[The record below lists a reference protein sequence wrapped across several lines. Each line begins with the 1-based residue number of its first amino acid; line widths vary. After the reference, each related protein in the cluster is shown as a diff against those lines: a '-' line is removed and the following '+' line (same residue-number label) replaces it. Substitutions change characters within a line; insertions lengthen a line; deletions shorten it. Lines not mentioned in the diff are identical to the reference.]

1 MNKFI
6 NIFYWVITTFFFI
19 VYWTQVGDWYN
30 SGDVEMYGIIG
41 AGIAANG
48 AFFGNIIWTIIV
60 KNEEYKASHNGK
72 DMPFIGKI
80 KMIFKR

>member
-19 VYWTQVGDWYN
+19 VYWSQVGDWYN
-30 SGDVEMYGIIG
+30 SGEVEMYGIIG

-48 AFFGNIIWTIIV
+48 AFFGNIIWTSQF
-60 KNEEYKASHNGK
+60 AGK
-72 DMPFIGKI
+72 PH
-80 KMIFKR
+80 RL

>member
-19 VYWTQVGDWYN
+19 VYWSQVGDWYN
-30 SGDVEMYGIIG
+30 SGEVEMYGIIG

-48 AFFGNIIWTIIV
+48 AFFGNIIWTIMV
-60 KNEEYKASHNGK
+60 KNEEYKASHKGE
-72 DMPFIGKI
+72 DMPFVKSI
-80 KMIFKR
+80 KNIFN